1 MLNYRFDGTWP
12 AEFGPMTDRTDPST
26 RSLRADLM
34 LAFALIALCV
44 AARLLPHVQ
53 NFSPVAAAA
62 LFAGAVM
69 GRRSLAVTVPLA
81 AMLIG
86 DLVLGFYHWQVMAT
100 VYAALAVPVLIGMIG
115 RRHGLWLTAIGG
127 ALGSAL
133 IFFVTTNFAVWA
145 FSGLY
150 SLDSTGLAQ
159 CYIAGLPYL
168 KYTVAGDLLWSVA
181 LFASLTLLGSAARPR
196 PETRPGALSA
206 SP

>member
-1 MLNYRFDGTWP
+1 MGSSAPGPSRLNRAIVLNY
-12 AEFGPMTDRTDPST
+12 DRTDLST
-26 RSLRADLM
+26 RSLRADLL
-34 LAFALIALCV
+34 LALALIALCV

-69 GRRSLAVTVPLA
+69 GRRTLAVLMPLA

-100 VYAALAVPVLIGMIG
+100 VYAALAVPALIGMIG

-127 ALGSAL
+127 AIGSAL
-133 IFFVTTNFAVWA
+133 IFFATTNFAVWA
-145 FSGLY
+145 FSGMY
-150 SLDSTGLAQ
+150 SLDGAGLLQ

-168 KYTVAGDLLWSVA
+168 KYTVVGDLLWSVA
-181 LFASLTLLGSAARPR
+181 LFASLTWLGAAAKP
-196 PETRPGALSA
+196 TRGALSA
-206 SP
+206 AP

>member
-1 MLNYRFDGTWP
+1 MQL
-12 AEFGPMTDRTDPST
+12 GPMTDRTDSST
-26 RSLRADLM
+26 HSLRADLL

-69 GRRSLAVTVPLA
+69 GRRSLAVMVPLA

-100 VYAALAVPVLIGMIG
+100 VYAALTVPVLIGMIG
-115 RRHGLWLTAIGG
+115 RRYGLWLTAIGG

-145 FSGLY
+145 FSGMY
-150 SLDSTGLAQ
+150 SLDSAGLVQ

-168 KYTVAGDLLWSVA
+168 KYTVAGDLLWSAA
-181 LFASLTLLGSAARPR
+181 LFASLTLLGSAARP
-196 PETRPGALSA
+196 TRGALSA
-206 SP
+206 AP